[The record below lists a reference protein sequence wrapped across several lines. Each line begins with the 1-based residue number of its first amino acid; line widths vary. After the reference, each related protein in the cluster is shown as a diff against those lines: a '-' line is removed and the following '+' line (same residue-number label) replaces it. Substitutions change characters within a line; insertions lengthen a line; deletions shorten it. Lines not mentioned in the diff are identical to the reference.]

1 MANSIYGINK
11 GVNRPA
17 EFKGLKAQ
25 YIWYLGGGLV
35 GLLVLFAILYIIG
48 TNSFVCLGIIGVLG
62 FGLFVWVYKLS
73 NTYGQYGLMKKAAQ
87 RSVPSIIRA
96 SSRQLFM
103 KKRVPDA
110 CKRTDEDLP
119 NPGCGT

>member
-35 GLLVLFAILYIIG
+35 ALLVLFAILYIIG
-48 TNSFVCLGIIGVLG
+48 TNTFVCLGIIGALG
-62 FGLFVWVYKLS
+62 FGLFVWIYKLS

-87 RSVPSIIRA
+87 RSFPSIIRVR
-96 SSRQLFM
+96 SRQLFI
-103 KKRVPDA
+103 KK
-110 CKRTDEDLP
+110 K
-119 NPGCGT
+119 